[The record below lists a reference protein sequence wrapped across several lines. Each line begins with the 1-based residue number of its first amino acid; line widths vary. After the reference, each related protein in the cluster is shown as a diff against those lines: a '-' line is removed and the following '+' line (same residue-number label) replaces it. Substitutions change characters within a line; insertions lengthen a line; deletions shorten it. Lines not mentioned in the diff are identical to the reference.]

1 MRYLNGAALTITPI
15 VAYGLCVLLVILGA
29 LTLESYNDIQR
40 DLTSRLQSR
49 QLELA
54 TLKAIENTD
63 VWAARLEQSIVL
75 RKQAEDKIWRGR
87 TSGVIA
93 AELQQVLGEISKK
106 HKMNDIKINI
116 DSEPSQLEEIQILRF
131 TFTGRIAAGKD
142 TIDFYSDIARYK
154 EDIIIV
160 ELNSSNSIRDRRP
173 SNINLSGIIPIR
185 LETEVAE
192 QAP

>member
-29 LTLESYNDIQR
+29 LTF
-40 DLTSRLQSR
+40 
-49 QLELA
+49 
-54 TLKAIENTD
+54 
-63 VWAARLEQSIVL
+63 
-75 RKQAEDKIWRGR
+75 
-87 TSGVIA
+87 SGVIA

-106 HKMNDIKINI
+106 HKMNNIKINI

>member
-63 VWAARLEQSIVL
+63 VWPARLEQSIVL
-75 RKQAEDKIWRGR
+75 KKQAEDKIWRGR

-106 HKMNDIKINI
+106 HKMNNIKINI

>member
-40 DLTSRLQSR
+40 DLTSRLKSR